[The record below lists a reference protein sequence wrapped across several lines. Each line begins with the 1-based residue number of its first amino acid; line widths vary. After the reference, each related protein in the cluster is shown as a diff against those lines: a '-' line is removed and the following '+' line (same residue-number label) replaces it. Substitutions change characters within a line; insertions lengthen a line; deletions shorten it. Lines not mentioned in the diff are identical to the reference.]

1 MNNKLDELLNQMHEL
16 EEELVREL
24 QKKEREFL
32 YEVHEKKVRFTEEA
46 RWRHRKLIKHI
57 YRYILDSR
65 FLIVLTAPFL
75 WICLLPMVFID
86 LLASLYQ
93 AVCFPVYGIPK
104 VCRGDYVVIDRH
116 HLAYLNAIEKLN
128 CVYCGYANGVFA
140 YLVELA
146 GRTEQYWCPI
156 KHALRVKTM
165 HSRYQHF
172 FDYGDA
178 EQYRGRIES
187 VRRAFDDL
195 RTEAADDAPESK
207 PGSNASG
214 TNT

>member
-1 MNNKLDELLNQMHEL
+1 MGDKLDDLLGRMHEL

-24 QKKEREFL
+24 QRKERELL
-32 YEVHEKKVRFTEEA
+32 YEVHEKKVRFSEEA
-46 RWRHRKLIKHI
+46 KLRHRKLVKHI

-65 FLIVLTAPFL
+65 FLIVVTAPFL
-75 WICLLPMVFID
+75 WVCLLPMALLD
-86 LLASLYQ
+86 LLATLYQ

-104 VCRGDYVVIDRH
+104 VCRADYVLIDRH
-116 HLAYLNAIEKLN
+116 HLAYLNPIEKLN

-156 KHALRVKTM
+156 KHALRVKVM

-178 EQYRGRIES
+178 EAYRERIEV
-187 VRRAFDDL
+187 VRRVFDDL
-195 RTEAADDAPESK
+195 RAEAETEEGKAGESGPKAD
-207 PGSNASG
+207 
-214 TNT
+214 